1 MPAQKTETG
10 KEVDLLLQIDVRH
23 EVEGFGH
30 LVTLVAVNLQ
40 KKPVLCCFL
49 SAGTHLVMGDA
60 ETKKYFHSKSI

>member
-49 SAGTHLVMGDA
+49 SAGTHLLMGQGLWRQC
-60 ETKKYFHSKSI
+60 